1 MKLLIRIVGLALLTV
16 LAAAWAWACLAG
28 LGLGVSIGWAV
39 LIAAA
44 IAWLR
49 QIWLLQI
56 VAFLGALLVWRWPV
70 VPALLLA
77 VPRALLVLPGLI
89 STYLAGRRHPRV
101 RWSYIRPGA

>member
-1 MKLLIRIVGLALLTV
+1 MKLLIRIVGLALLTA
-16 LAAAWAWACLAG
+16 LAAAWVWACLAG
-28 LGLGVSIGWAV
+28 LGLGVIIGWAV

-56 VAFLGALLVWRWPV
+56 GAFLGALLVWRWPV

-89 STYLAGRRHPRV
+89 STYLASRRHPRV
-101 RWSYIRPGA
+101 RWSHIRAGS

>member
-16 LAAAWAWACLAG
+16 LAAAWVWACLAG
-28 LGLGVSIGWAV
+28 LGLGVSMGWAV

-56 VAFLGALLVWRWPV
+56 AAFLGALLVWRWPV

-77 VPRALLVLPGLI
+77 VPRALLLLPGLI

-101 RWSYIRPGA
+101 RWSHIRSGG